1 MIGVNLMPAQR
12 VETRRRRRRTRAWVG
27 ACAAYAL
34 LVMGV
39 GAFAAAGGNGIEAIR
54 SKIAAAALRQES
66 SRREADAYRAQL
78 NAKSRRLQSAMAV
91 SGHPDWSILLDLLA
105 RQTGGDV
112 VLERVSLKTT
122 STRAAAPGAAAPAP
136 RFSLVIDGVS
146 TTQAGVSRFAIA
158 LQQTGVFETVRPE
171 QTQSRKVGTL
181 DAFSFELR
189 CELSDA
195 GSPRAGGAQ

>member
-12 VETRRRRRRTRAWVG
+12 VESRRRRRRMHAWAG

-34 LVMGV
+34 LVLGV

-66 SRREADAYRAQL
+66 SKREVDAYRAQL

-112 VLERVSLKTT
+112 VLEHVSLKTT
-122 STRAAAPGAAAPAP
+122 TPRTGAAAAPAP

-146 TTQAGVSRFAIA
+146 TTQAGVSRFAMA

-171 QTQSRKVGTL
+171 QTQSRKIGTL